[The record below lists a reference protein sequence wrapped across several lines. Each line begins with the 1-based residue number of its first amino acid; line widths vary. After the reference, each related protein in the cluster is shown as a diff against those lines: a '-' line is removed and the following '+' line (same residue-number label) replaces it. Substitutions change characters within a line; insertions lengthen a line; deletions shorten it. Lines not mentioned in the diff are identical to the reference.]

1 MHYFDKPFLLELLWG
16 TAQRRFQGYFDISTQ
31 KFFRA
36 VQTSKMWN
44 SQFYSMF
51 LQGFRVH
58 YLPLQGV
65 SKRKNRHLLT
75 FLRIKTISGVM
86 RSCYLFLQVLMVM
99 KTCLQTYYGIIIALE
114 NFLRSPK
121 SSVVIR
127 KIVIFC
133 IIWIIFGSK
142 SDLKGYEI

>member
-1 MHYFDKPFLLELLWG
+1 
-16 TAQRRFQGYFDISTQ
+16 
-31 KFFRA
+31 
-36 VQTSKMWN
+36 MWN

-58 YLPLQGV
+58 YLPLKGV

-99 KTCLQTYYGIIIALE
+99 KTCLQTYCGIILALE
-114 NFLRSPK
+114 NFLQSLK

-127 KIVIFC
+127 KIVTFC
-133 IIWIIFGSK
+133 IILNHFSSK
-142 SDLKGYEI
+142 GDLKGYQTQKKKHHLLTFL